1 MVLMMNINK
10 INHEGFNKYY
20 QTVLGSPRARHTFFR
35 RLSAIEDMIGGFENK
50 FVLDVGCGYGFN
62 IVRCANKCKRI
73 IGVDLDIDRIIA
85 ARKYKKYEKIQ
96 NISFSCGNAERLPFS
111 DGMFDVVMG
120 NEFLHHVHNPQ
131 KAINEMVRVTKKRG
145 CVLISDHNGLSIL
158 SETLRKKAFGK
169 DRCRTF
175 TKKEVN
181 ILFEKAN
188 LKKIRARYIIFTLP
202 FRSVPSWLIRINS
215 FFEYLL
221 EKIPLLNT
229 QCGVFVIKG
238 EKI

>member
-1 MVLMMNINK
+1 MVLMMNTNK

-20 QTVLGSPRARHTFFR
+20 QAVLGSHRARHTFFR
-35 RLSAIEDMIGGFENK
+35 RLNAIEDMISGFENK
-50 FVLDVGCGYGFN
+50 LVLDVGCGYGFN
-62 IVRCANKCKRI
+62 TVHCANKCKKI

-120 NEFLHHVHNPQ
+120 NEFLHHLDHPQ
-131 KAINEMVRVTKKRG
+131 KVINEMVRVTKKGGR
-145 CVLISDHNGLSIL
+145 VLISDHNGLSIL
-158 SETLRKKAFGK
+158 SEILRKKAFGK
-169 DRCRTF
+169 DRCKTF

-181 ILFEKAN
+181 ILFETAN
-188 LKKIRARYIIFTLP
+188 LKKIRARYINFTLP
-202 FRSVPSWLIRINS
+202 FRSAPSWLIKINS
-215 FFEYLL
+215 YLEYLL
-221 EKIPLLNT
+221 ERIPLLNT